1 VAERPGYDF
10 RCSLYH
16 ARLAEL
22 LKEKTMRIVAAAF
35 GAWTVALAT
44 FVQGQEVPKPAAPE
58 KEHQWLSQMKGEW
71 ETDAEAMLE
80 PGKPP
85 MKCQGTASGR
95 MVGGLWIVIESKMA
109 VSDPPMTGIMTLGY
123 DPAQKKFLGTWIDSM
138 TAHLWKYEG
147 SLDEAG
153 KVLTLEAEGPNPMSP
168 GKLMKYR
175 DAIEDHGPDHKVL
188 TSSMQMPDGKWV
200 QFMTMNYRRMAKP

>member
-1 VAERPGYDF
+1 MRGRGWF
-10 RCSLYH
+10 TF
-16 ARLAEL
+16 ARENVM
-22 LKEKTMRIVAAAF
+22 KRIAIAL
-35 GAWTVALAT
+35 VALAGLLS
-44 FVQGQEVPKPAAPE
+44 VHWAAAQEVPKPAAPE
-58 KEHQWLSQMKGEW
+58 KEHEWLSQMKGEW

-95 MVGGLWIVIESKMA
+95 MVGGLWMVIESKMA

-123 DPAQKKFLGTWIDSM
+123 DPSQKKFLGTWIDSM

-175 DAIEDHGPDHKVL
+175 DAIEDKGPDHKIL

-200 QFMTMNYRRMAKP
+200 KFMTMNYRRKAKP